1 MKRIA
6 AIAFSLGIGFGAAT
20 PLQAGPATLD
30 GPAAGAAAG
39 EVRLAQLR
47 LEFGVSDATVLRSLR
62 RDGYT
67 EIEIFYRGMTK
78 ARVRACKNGV
88 RYQMEVS
95 PNGRIKAA
103 GKIGNCRVRITLGEA
118 RDILRKRGYREI
130 NLEQTPDGAY
140 RGAACRGRD
149 RLRMSVGAF
158 GEVRELQPLGQC
170 RRLLTRPEVAARLRS
185 RGYNRIDFADRP
197 PPPFVAKACRK
208 LDRVRLVIVGNGRI
222 QREERIGDCAPP
234 IDPRRIAQVLERKG
248 FTRVRVT
255 DDVLPR
261 YGAEACRK
269 GVRFEITLNRF
280 GDIRDR
286 REVGRC
292 PTALTRQQLAE
303 KLRAEGFKRIR
314 FVESTASGH
323 VVEACQGEQRLRI
336 EFSPYGETLFDR
348 VLGPCKSPRIGK
360 LIDDFK
366 ERGVS
371 GVTLYLEGCRNG
383 RRVQVEFDRFG
394 TALNARRLGRCP

>member
-1 MKRIA
+1 MKQIA
-6 AIAFSLGIGFGAAT
+6 AIAFFLGFGLGAAT
-20 PLQAGPATLD
+20 PLQAGPASVD
-30 GPAAGAAAG
+30 VPAAGAATGA
-39 EVRLAQLR
+39 VRLAQLR
-47 LEFGVSDATVLRSLR
+47 LDFGVSDATVMRSLR

-67 EIEIFYRGMTK
+67 EIDIFYRGMTK

-88 RYQMEVS
+88 RYQMEVAPS
-95 PNGRIKAA
+95 GRIKSA
-103 GKIGNCRVRITLGEA
+103 GKIGECRVRITLGEA
-118 RDILRKRGYREI
+118 RGILRKRGYREI
-130 NLEQTPDGAY
+130 HLEQMPDDAY

-149 RLRMSVGAF
+149 RMRMSVSPF
-158 GEVRELQPLGQC
+158 GEVRELKPLGRC
-170 RRLLTRPEVAARLRS
+170 RHLLTRQEVAARLRS

-197 PPPFVAKACRK
+197 PPPFIAKACRK
-208 LDRVRLVIVGNGRI
+208 RDRVRLVIVGSGRI
-222 QREERIGDCAPP
+222 QREERIGECAPP
-234 IDPRRIAQVLERKG
+234 IDPRRIADVLERKG

-261 YGAEACRK
+261 YGAEACK
-269 GVRFEITLNRF
+269 KEIRFEIALNRF

-286 REVGRC
+286 REIGRC
-292 PTALTRQQLAE
+292 PTSLSRDQLAD
-303 KLRAEGFKRIR
+303 KLRAEGFRGIR
-314 FVESTASGH
+314 FVESGPRGH
-323 VVEACQGEQRLRI
+323 VVEACQGDERLRI

-366 ERGVS
+366 KRGTT

-394 TALNARRLGRCP
+394 TALNARRVGRCP